1 MLTPYTVLM
10 YTNGIDNSGDMME
23 DSKIPVPDDMN
34 PDTIKKFSILEDL
47 LEKGFD
53 EDTILQYDLVNV
65 LFKGGTIP
73 LRCPLPTKMIAIGY

>member
-1 MLTPYTVLM
+1 M
-10 YTNGIDNSGDMME
+10 YSNDIDNIGDTME
-23 DSKIPVPDDMN
+23 DTKIQVPKDMN

-73 LRCPLPTKMIAIGY
+73 LRCPLPTKMISIGY

>member
-1 MLTPYTVLM
+1 M
-10 YTNGIDNSGDMME
+10 YSNDIDNIGDTME
-23 DSKIPVPDDMN
+23 DDKIQVPKDMN

-73 LRCPLPTKMIAIGY
+73 LRCPLPTKMISIGY

>member
-1 MLTPYTVLM
+1 M
-10 YTNGIDNSGDMME
+10 YSNDIDNIGDTME
-23 DSKIPVPDDMN
+23 DTKIQVPKDMN

-65 LFKGGTIP
+65 LFNGGTIP
-73 LRCPLPTKMIAIGY
+73 LRCPLPTKMISIGY